1 MKLRLLRFFA
11 RRPLALLALGAA
23 TFVGAAAVIGTI
35 AIRPAGDGH
44 ARADAPPNPRAILN
58 RGWYDSYPRKRTD
71 VVKFIAF
78 YGGGFGVYEEGSAYR
93 VSYEVFELERQ
104 NDKMWFRFLQDGKT
118 AESKFTITRCDE
130 KSPFDL
136 CLDIPDTPRGPKRFY
151 GFDWGEDFAARI
163 PWGPQML
170 VAAEAHARMRE

>member
-23 TFVGAAAVIGTI
+23 TIVAAAAVVGIV
-35 AIRPAGDGH
+35 AVQPRD
-44 ARADAPPNPRAILN
+44 DAPPNPRAIMN
-58 RGWYDSYPRKRTD
+58 RGWFDRYPRKRTD
-71 VVKFIAF
+71 EVKFLVF
-78 YGGGFGVYEEGSAYR
+78 YGGGFGVYEEGSAFK

-118 AESKFTITRCDE
+118 AESKFTISRCDE

-170 VAAEAHARMRE
+170 RAAEAHARMRE